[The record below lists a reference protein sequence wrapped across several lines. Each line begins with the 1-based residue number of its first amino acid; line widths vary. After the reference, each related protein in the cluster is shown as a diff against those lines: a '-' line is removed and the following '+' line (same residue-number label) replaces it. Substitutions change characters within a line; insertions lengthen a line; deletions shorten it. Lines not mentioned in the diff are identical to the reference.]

1 MSQAE
6 LQRFAAAVQAE
17 PALAERYATAATT
30 AELAERMRA
39 DGYDI
44 AEAEVAAAQAR
55 GSELSDGQLDAV
67 SGGLAVSAVIAAN
80 IFALVL
86 GGAVVG
92 SAIGIVADAARK
104 GTLPKG

>member
-17 PALAERYATAATT
+17 PALAERYATAATP
-30 AELAERMRA
+30 AELAQRMRA

-44 AEAEVAAAQAR
+44 SDAEVAEAQAR

-67 SGGLAVSAVIAAN
+67 SGGFAVSAVIAAN
-80 IFALVL
+80 IFGLVL
-86 GGAVVG
+86 GGAVIG
-92 SAIGIVADAARK
+92 SAIGFVADAARK